1 MQEINNAFHI
11 LSLILRNRSSR
22 IDEMICL
29 LPFDFSHDKNSH
41 IHDPWPLI
49 SQKSANDN
57 NVVGNIIIPL
67 CFNSSW

>member
-1 MQEINNAFHI
+1 MQENLYAFHK
-11 LSLILRNRSSR
+11 LSLILQNRSSR

-29 LPFDFSHDKNSH
+29 LPFDFSHDKNYH

-57 NVVGNIIIPL
+57 NVVGNAITPL
-67 CFNSSW
+67 CFNNS